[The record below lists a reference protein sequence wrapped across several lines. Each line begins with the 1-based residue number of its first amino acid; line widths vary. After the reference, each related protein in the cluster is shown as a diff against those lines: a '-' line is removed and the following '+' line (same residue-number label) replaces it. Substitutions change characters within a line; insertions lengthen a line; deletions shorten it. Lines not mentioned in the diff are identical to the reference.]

1 MKRAKEKLAWHR
13 VVILVLGI
21 LVMVAMAVGSA
32 LRPWLRRVRAD
43 DLIGAEE
50 RTGIATVTARFGSDP
65 NLVGETVKPWAQVRF
80 QGRLY
85 PAHEAV
91 EIDKLKDG
99 DQARIEYR
107 VGKSGRIYVDRVEPL
122 R

>member
-13 VVILVLGI
+13 VVILVLGT
-21 LVMVAMAVGSA
+21 LVMIAMAVGSA
-32 LRPWLRRVRAD
+32 LRPWLRRMRTD

-80 QGRLY
+80 QNRLY
-85 PAHEAV
+85 AAHDAV
-91 EIDKLKDG
+91 DIDKLKDG
-99 DQARIEYR
+99 DEARISYR
-107 VGKSGRIYVDRVEPL
+107 VGRSGRIYVDKVEPIP
-122 R
+122 